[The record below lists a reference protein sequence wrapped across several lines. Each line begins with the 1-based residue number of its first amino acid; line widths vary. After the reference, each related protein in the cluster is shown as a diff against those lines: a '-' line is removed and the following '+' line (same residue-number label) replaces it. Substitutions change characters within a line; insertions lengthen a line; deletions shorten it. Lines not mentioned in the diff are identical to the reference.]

1 MRWFML
7 LSALLALGL
16 GTMRLVRADEPAVD
30 PKAKQFRIQGRFTDI
45 QVDGGEKAET
55 VTRVPALY
63 TVEGR
68 RVLYRSGGAAGLA
81 ANAINGGVI
90 AAPSGLSLVVTVTRA
105 GSEDLLL
112 DLAVENTQVDSKAIA
127 AAKSV
132 AVHSVRKAKL
142 GKALRIILEE
152 DAKGSPRQW
161 LDLTVVEADE

>member
-1 MRWFML
+1 ML
-7 LSALLALGL
+7 LGALLALAF
-16 GTMRLVRADEPAVD
+16 GTMRVARADEPAVD
-30 PKAKQFRIQGRFTDI
+30 PKAKQFRIQGRFTEI
-45 QVDGGEKAET
+45 QIDGGDKAEA

-68 RVLYRSGGAAGLA
+68 KVLFRSGGSAALA

-90 AAPSGLSLVVTVTRA
+90 AAPSGLSLLVTVTRA
-105 GSEDLLL
+105 GGEDLLL
-112 DLAVENTQVDSKAIA
+112 DLAVENTQVDTKVT

>member
-1 MRWFML
+1 MRWLIL
-7 LSALLALGL
+7 LAALVALGL
-16 GTMRLVRADEPAVD
+16 GTMRAAQADEPAVD
-30 PKAKQFRIQGRFTDI
+30 PKAKQFRIQGRFTEI
-45 QVDGGEKAET
+45 QVDGGDKTES

-68 RVLYRSGGAAGLA
+68 KVLFRSGTAAGLT

-90 AAPSGLSLVVTVTRA
+90 PVPSGLSLLVTVTRA
-105 GSEDLLL
+105 GGDDLLL
-112 DLAVENTQVDSKAIA
+112 DLAVENTQVDSKVI

-152 DAKGSPRQW
+152 DAKGSSRQW
-161 LDLTVVEADE
+161 LDVTVVEADE